1 MYRPLISCCLSYLQV
16 AFKGN
21 GTKVAYL
28 EPQEWGSGAACDKL
42 EQFPLFLVSEP
53 LHNSPEDFD
62 DRVVGRVAPWEKRSV
77 TKNKAQARAGPLS
90 TDTGAVHARRAR
102 RRGAGW

>member
-1 MYRPLISCCLSYLQV
+1 MYRPLIACCLSHLQV

-42 EQFPLFLVSEP
+42 EQFPLFLIGEP
-53 LHNSPEDFD
+53 LHDSPEDFD
-62 DRVVGRVAPWEKRSV
+62 DRVVGRIAPWEKRSV
-77 TKNKAQARAGPLS
+77 TKNKLQAKADSPE
-90 TDTGAVHARRAR
+90 HRRPA
-102 RRGAGW
+102 